1 MNKQPISQEIIKHYA
16 KLYNIKLS
24 RVDESNK
31 RTQKLITEIVREVK
45 QHEKLHKIKNG
56 LFY

>member
-1 MNKQPISQEIIKHYA
+1 MKQPISQEIIKHYA

-31 RTQKLITEIVREVK
+31 RTQKLITEIVREIKV
-45 QHEKLHKIKNG
+45 HEKLHKIKNG